1 MISLILCFIFVAV
14 SVNASALRG
23 TEMDTSDHS
32 IEIWS
37 GDKLMFQAKPDLKQA
52 LSDEKSV
59 TGPGAIIQIGKK
71 AWDFVKNNK
80 AVVDYD
86 DDWAGAVPQTYQD
99 DWRNLQG
106 WKDVKSDTY
115 RFHYKI
121 AGDTVSELKWRYA
134 WSAEGRDANGI
145 GRYVINGGARIEKL
159 YAKVGQTLTA
169 KVSSNEPVNMGTV
182 EDPIGA
188 IDIEVSFTSASVW
201 NSATTTCTV
210 KIMGNSKYDELSCKG
225 NDP

>member
-1 MISLILCFIFVAV
+1 MESKLFTICYNIILIICNHYYYIIKFI
-14 SVNASALRG
+14 
-23 TEMDTSDHS
+23 
-32 IEIWS
+32 
-37 GDKLMFQAKPDLKQA
+37 KL
-52 LSDEKSV
+52 
-59 TGPGAIIQIGKK
+59 IIY
-71 AWDFVKNNK
+71 FLNNFFK
-80 AVVDYD
+80 LI
-86 DDWAGAVPQTYQD
+86 Q
-99 DWRNLQG
+99 
-106 WKDVKSDTY
+106 
-115 RFHYKI
+115 
-121 AGDTVSELKWRYA
+121 YA
-134 WSAEGRDANGI
+134 WSSEGRDANGI

>member
-1 MISLILCFIFVAV
+1 MVSLILCFIFVAV

-86 DDWAGAVPQTYQD
+86 DDWAGAVPQTYQV
-99 DWRNLQG
+99 RQSVVLKTNLLF
-106 WKDVKSDTY
+106 SIY
-115 RFHYKI
+115 Y
-121 AGDTVSELKWRYA
+121 
-134 WSAEGRDANGI
+134 
-145 GRYVINGGARIEKL
+145 IE
-159 YAKVGQTLTA
+159 YFMSG
-169 KVSSNEPVNMGTV
+169 
-182 EDPIGA
+182 
-188 IDIEVSFTSASVW
+188 
-201 NSATTTCTV
+201 
-210 KIMGNSKYDELSCKG
+210 
-225 NDP
+225 